1 MSDFKEL
8 QATYPNDKD
17 YPARM
22 FNIASLTRV
31 IDGTLYDL
39 LEFPFSQEKN
49 GAGEYQP
56 LNKRRPSAKTRLCRT
71 VVNDSVSLLFSEGH
85 FPKINCTDEKSR
97 LSLQTIIKEAK
108 LNQVMIDAATRGS
121 VGSVC
126 VVMRILKGRVFFAVM
141 DSAYLTPQFDPEA
154 PDTLLSVTERY
165 KASGASLK
173 AVGFAIAE
181 DDLTTNFWFQRVF
194 DVNQEKW
201 FEPQKLD
208 DAKEGVEPALNE
220 KLTTTHGLGFV
231 PAVWVKNL
239 PSNDPVD
246 GEATFPVEAIDVQIE
261 TDYLLS
267 QGGRG
272 LKYQSD
278 PTLHIKEPA
287 FGGNATMVKGAANAI
302 ITSAEGDAKLLEING
317 SAAGAVME
325 WVQGLRELA
334 LEGMGGNKSS
344 NDKIASAQSGRAM
357 ELMNQTLIWL
367 ADKLRISYGEGALLD
382 LLSMVSKASVKYTL
396 VDKKGNALGKLNDAD
411 LSLSWPKWYAP
422 TFADSQTQAMTLDIL
437 RLSGLVSQET
447 AVKAI
452 APSYDIENVEQEI
465 ADIKAGDPPPNQP
478 PPAPAKEPLANS
490 ED

>member
-141 DSAYLTPQFDPEA
+141 DSTYLTPIFDPEA

-208 DAKEGVEPALNE
+208 DA
-220 KLTTTHGLGFV
+220 TS
-231 PAVWVKNL
+231 L
-239 PSNDPVD
+239 P
-246 GEATFPVEAIDVQIE
+246 T
-261 TDYLLS
+261 
-267 QGGRG
+267 
-272 LKYQSD
+272 
-278 PTLHIKEPA
+278 
-287 FGGNATMVKGAANAI
+287 
-302 ITSAEGDAKLLEING
+302 
-317 SAAGAVME
+317 
-325 WVQGLRELA
+325 
-334 LEGMGGNKSS
+334 
-344 NDKIASAQSGRAM
+344 
-357 ELMNQTLIWL
+357 
-367 ADKLRISYGEGALLD
+367 
-382 LLSMVSKASVKYTL
+382 
-396 VDKKGNALGKLNDAD
+396 
-411 LSLSWPKWYAP
+411 
-422 TFADSQTQAMTLDIL
+422 
-437 RLSGLVSQET
+437 
-447 AVKAI
+447 
-452 APSYDIENVEQEI
+452 
-465 ADIKAGDPPPNQP
+465 
-478 PPAPAKEPLANS
+478 
-490 ED
+490 

>member
-8 QATYPNDKD
+8 QATYPQDKD

-22 FNIASLTRV
+22 FTIASLTRV
-31 IDGTLYDL
+31 IDGTLYDE
-39 LEFPFSQEKN
+39 LEYPFSMEKN
-49 GAGEYQP
+49 GAGEYNP

-85 FPKINCTDEKSR
+85 FPKVNCADDKSL

-126 VVMRILKGRVFFAVM
+126 VLMRILRNRVFFAVM
-141 DSAYLTPQFDPEA
+141 DSTYLTPTFDPEA
-154 PDTLLSVTERY
+154 PDTLLNVTERY
-165 KASGASLK
+165 KASGANLK
-173 AVGFAIAE
+173 AVGFVVADA
-181 DDLTTNFWFQRVF
+181 DLTKQFWFQRVF
-194 DVNQEKW
+194 DANQEKW
-201 FEPQKLD
+201 FEPLSLEDAQK
-208 DAKEGVEPALNE
+208 GVEPKVNA
-220 KLTTTHGLGFV
+220 KLTTTHALGFV
-231 PAVWVKNL
+231 PAVWIKNL

-246 GEATFPVEAIDVQIE
+246 GEPTFSTDAVDVQIE

-287 FGGNATMVKGAANAI
+287 FGGNSAIVKGAANAI
-302 ITSAEGDAKLLEING
+302 ITSTEGDAKLLEING

-367 ADKLRISYGEGALLD
+367 ADKLRISYGEGALID
-382 LLSMVSKASVKYTL
+382 LLSMIAKASIKYSL

-422 TFADSQTQAMTLDIL
+422 TFADSQTQAITLDVL
-437 RLSGLVSQET
+437 RQSGLISQET
-447 AVKAI
+447 AVKTI
-452 APSYDIENVEQEI
+452 APSYDIENVEEEI
-465 ADIKAGDPPPNQP
+465 AKVEPPPNLP
-478 PPAPAKEPLANS
+478 PKPQSEPLSNS
-490 ED
+490 DD